1 MNEELVEHG
10 IVVKTENGFA
20 EVEMLGNDS
29 CEECSAKIFCKPRE
43 DKLRTLKVANSIN
56 LKDGDNVSISIKG
69 RNLIAATLNL
79 YFYPLLIL
87 IISIFVGSRIFADYS
102 PPELYSF
109 LFGAAFVAFYYFI
122 LLSFGKKSV
131 TYKPDVI
138 INKL

>member
-20 EVEMLGNDS
+20 EVELLGNDN
-29 CEECSAKIFCKPRE
+29 CEECSAKLFCKPRE
-43 DKLRTLKVANSIN
+43 DKSRTLKLTNSIN
-56 LKDGDNVSISIKG
+56 LKNGDNVSISIKG

-87 IISIFVGSRIFADYS
+87 IISIFLGSRIFADYTLS
-102 PPELYSF
+102 ELYSF
-109 LFGAAFVAFYYFI
+109 LFGVAFVVIYYFT
-122 LLSFGKKSV
+122 LFSFGKKSV

-138 INKL
+138 INKI